1 MSWSDKTVFVSMKV
15 VGDNDDEALQLYA
28 DDSDILDRG
37 LDQMRDKMA
46 TYIRTG
52 KKE

>member
-1 MSWSDKTVFVSMKV
+1 MKWSGKTVLVTVKV

-37 LDQMRDKMA
+37 LDQIRDKMA
-46 TYIRTG
+46 TYILTG
-52 KKE
+52 EKE